1 MLVATHV
8 PQQREATRPYSK
20 YPRIA
25 CTSFPPRFI
34 HTGSHHA
41 SISSLLVVVPIL
53 YAMKVIPPLLKTL
66 GMYFNSHVSV
76 KALVWI
82 YIAFSFTAG
91 TLRSLSDKGTSCLL
105 PCPCR
110 CSLDRVCAFNSTAYS
125 IALVSYIL

>member
-1 MLVATHV
+1 MLVAAHV
-8 PQQREATRPYSK
+8 LRQRRATRPYSK
-20 YPRIA
+20 HPRIA
-25 CTSFPPRFI
+25 C
-34 HTGSHHA
+34 SHHA

-66 GMYFNSHVSV
+66 GMYFHSHVSARYV
-76 KALVWI
+76 IGGSKGPAWI

-91 TLRSLSDKGTSCLL
+91 TLRSLSDKVPSCLP